1 MGRDHCL
8 KKNFRRRVKPIAP
21 REPAAF
27 AGPMRDL
34 EKPEIIYHGP
44 LRELADV
51 HLKFVKVLLWFILVL
66 PLGFVAGVMAS
77 QSARDTSAFGGL
89 LLAGLLLGWFFKM
102 SVETRRL
109 AGVLYPQVRNHLAA
123 IAWVP
128 GFNVVLFL
136 VLYQSALRQMR
147 ARGLR
152 VGFLGIDPS
161 RVD

>member
-1 MGRDHCL
+1 MGRDYRL

-51 HLKFVKVLLWFILVL
+51 HLKFVKALLWFILVL
-66 PLGFVAGVMAS
+66 PLGFVAGGMAS
-77 QSARDTSAFGGL
+77 QYDRDTSAFGGL
-89 LLAGLLLGWFFKM
+89 LLVGLLLGWFLKM

-128 GFNVVLFL
+128 GFNLALFL
-136 VLYQSALRQMR
+136 ILYQSALRQMR

>member
-1 MGRDHCL
+1 MGRDYRL

-27 AGPMRDL
+27 AGAMRDL
-34 EKPEIIYHGP
+34 ENPEIIYHGP
-44 LRELADV
+44 LRDLADA
-51 HLKFVKVLLWFILVL
+51 HLKFVKAALWFIPVL
-66 PLGFVAGVMAS
+66 PLGFVAGGMAS

-89 LLAGLLLGWFFKM
+89 LLVGLLLGWFLKM

-128 GFNVVLFL
+128 GFNLALFL
-136 VLYQSALRQMR
+136 ILYQSALRQMR